1 MLKSRLNL
9 ATLLAVAAMSGL
21 RGAARAVDAAR
32 EPRGRMT
39 IGKRPGRKYPEQSS
53 RQELRGF
60 RRARGGPGLV
70 LAGGEYQVREV
81 A

>member
-1 MLKSRLNL
+1 MLKSRMSL
-9 ATLLAVAAMSGL
+9 ASLLAIATMSGL
-21 RGAARAVDAAR
+21 HGAARAVYMANG
-32 EPRGRMT
+32 PRDRVS